1 MGLAGGLL
9 LSFLSLPPV
18 LRIIAAIASASVKSP
33 SELVTPNCGHWHAPI
48 EAFIVLAKRLRDI
61 AQFGVLLL

>member
-1 MGLAGGLL
+1 
-9 LSFLSLPPV
+9 LPPV
-18 LRIIAAIASASVKSP
+18 LRIIAVIASASVKSP